1 MIIRKILKKLD
12 IFYVFICLF
21 IIVLFHTLILEY
33 FAIKNEE
40 ESLPS
45 SNKGKNNNSL
55 RKTSSQR
62 NVMKKNFKIN
72 EPVPKSIEEG
82 IAMALNTPFFK
93 KSNKV
98 KNKTMYKSIL
108 PWWAKIEK
116 MLLKSI
122 ISYKFHRLNCLLI
135 GKMLGRA

>member
-1 MIIRKILKKLD
+1 MKIRKILKKLD

-33 FAIKNEE
+33 FAIKNQ

-45 SNKGKNNNSL
+45 SNKGKNNNFL
-55 RKTSSQR
+55 RKTSPQR

-82 IAMALNTPFFK
+82 LAMALNTPFFK

-98 KNKTMYKSIL
+98 KNKNIYPFFHGGLNLK
-108 PWWAKIEK
+108 KIFFTK
-116 MLLKSI
+116 I
-122 ISYKFHRLNCLLI
+122 NNFI
-135 GKMLGRA
+135 

>member
-12 IFYVFICLF
+12 IFYVFIVLF

-72 EPVPKSIEEG
+72 EPVPTSVEER

-93 KSNKV
+93 KSNEV
-98 KNKTMYKSIL
+98 KISI
-108 PWWAKIEK
+108 PHTVGQKI
-116 MLLKSI
+116 LKSPGQKSREI
-122 ISYKFHRLNCLLI
+122 LINQFHEKI
-135 GKMLGRA
+135 FFEYIP

>member
-1 MIIRKILKKLD
+1 
-12 IFYVFICLF
+12 
-21 IIVLFHTLILEY
+21 
-33 FAIKNEE
+33 
-40 ESLPS
+40 
-45 SNKGKNNNSL
+45 
-55 RKTSSQR
+55 
-62 NVMKKNFKIN
+62 MKKNFKIN

-98 KNKTMYKSIL
+98 KNKTMYISIL

-135 GKMLGRA
+135 GKTHGRA

>member
-1 MIIRKILKKLD
+1 MKIKILKKLD

-21 IIVLFHTLILEY
+21 ILVLFHTLVLEY

-40 ESLPS
+40 SRS
-45 SNKGKNNNSL
+45 RSNLGKKNNNFL

-62 NVMKKNFKIN
+62 KNVMKKNFKIN
-72 EPVPKSIEEG
+72 EPVPTYAEE

-98 KNKTMYKSIL
+98 KKIL
-108 PWWAKIEK
+108 YFS
-116 MLLKSI
+116 M
-122 ISYKFHRLNCLLI
+122 
-135 GKMLGRA
+135 G